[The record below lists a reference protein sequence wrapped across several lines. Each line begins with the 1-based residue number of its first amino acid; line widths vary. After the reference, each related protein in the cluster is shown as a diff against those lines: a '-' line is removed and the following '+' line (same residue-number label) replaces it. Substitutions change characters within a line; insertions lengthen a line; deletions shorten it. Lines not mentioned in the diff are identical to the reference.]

1 MVKMERKEQIWYF
14 FAFNAKQR
22 NPMRGFIPSCQ
33 VWSVMLSLPLG
44 VKLYK
49 DRDNMGPV
57 TGAVV
62 KSCELQRRL
71 PQS

>member
-1 MVKMERKEQIWYF
+1 
-14 FAFNAKQR
+14 
-22 NPMRGFIPSCQ
+22 
-33 VWSVMLSLPLG
+33 MLSLPLG

-49 DRDNMGPV
+49 DRDNMGAVTGAV

-62 KSCELQRRL
+62 KSCELQKRL